1 MYYYIYYNYYII
13 IGVIYMANT
22 EANKSSRTKSKIK
35 YNARNYERLYIQ
47 VKTGEKDKIKAFAE
61 NNGESINGF
70 INRVIKEAMERDN
83 NQTTTQ

>member
-22 EANKSSRTKSKIK
+22 EANKSSRTSKIK